1 MDRQEK
7 HLTKQSTKITV
18 LGCGRWGS
26 FHAWYAHS
34 LGYSV
39 TLWGRPGSGHLRELQ
54 ETRRNEYLTLPESVV
69 LTHDL
74 AAAVQEADIVIISI
88 SAQQLRALAGQL
100 LETGIA
106 LAERRF
112 VLCMKG
118 LEISTG
124 KCLTEV
130 FGDVAGQEVPAAVW
144 VGPGHVQEFLRGVPN
159 CMVMAAADMELARE
173 LVGVFHSPLIR
184 FYYGEDLLGTEIGAA
199 AKNVMG
205 LAAGML
211 DGFGYGSLKGALM
224 ARGTRELSRLIE
236 ALGGNPMTVYGL
248 SHLGDY
254 EATLFSV
261 HSNNRRFG
269 EDFVRGQK
277 FGKLAEGV
285 YTAQALLKLAEATG
299 LELPICQTVNAII
312 QEGADPQEALTKL
325 FLRPVKAELE

>member
-7 HLTKQSTKITV
+7 NSMRQSTKITV
-18 LGCGRWGS
+18 LGCGRWGT

-39 TLWGRPGSGHLRELQ
+39 TLWGRPGSGHLQELQ
-54 ETRRNEYLTLPESVV
+54 ETHRNEYLALPESVV

-74 AAAVQEADIVIISI
+74 AAALQEADIVIISI
-88 SAQQLRALAGQL
+88 SAQQLRALVSQMM
-100 LETGIA
+100 ETGIA

-130 FGDVAGQEVPAAVW
+130 FGDVAGQEVPVAVW

-159 CMVMAAADMELARE
+159 CMVMAAKDMELAHE

-224 ARGTRELSRLIE
+224 ARGTRELSRLVE
-236 ALGGNPMTVYGL
+236 ALGGNPMTIYGL

-254 EATLFSV
+254 EATLFSM

-269 EDFVRGQK
+269 EDFVSGQK
-277 FGKLAEGV
+277 FEKLAEGV
-285 YTAQALLKLAEATG
+285 YTALALLKLAKTTG

>member
-1 MDRQEK
+1 MDRREK
-7 HLTKQSTKITV
+7 NSTKQSTKITV
-18 LGCGRWGS
+18 LGCGRWGT

-39 TLWGRPGSGHLRELQ
+39 TLWGRPGSAHLQ
-54 ETRRNEYLTLPESVV
+54 ELLETHRNEYLTLPESVV

-74 AAAVQEADIVIISI
+74 AAALQEADIVIISI
-88 SAQQLRALAGQL
+88 SAQQLRALMEQIV
-100 LETGIA
+100 ETGLA
-106 LAERRF
+106 LAERKF

-130 FGDVAGQEVPAAVW
+130 DVAGQEVPVAVW

-159 CMVMAAADMELARE
+159 CMVMAARDIGLAHE
-173 LVGVFHSPLIR
+173 LVDIFHGPLIR
-184 FYYGEDLLGTEIGAA
+184 FYYGKDLLGTEIGAA

-224 ARGTRELSRLIE
+224 ARGTMELSRLIE

-277 FGKLAEGV
+277 FEKLAEGV
-285 YTAQALLKLAEATG
+285 YTAQALLKLAGTIG

-312 QEGADPQEALTKL
+312 QEGADPQEALIKL